1 MRKLA
6 SLRQLF
12 TQAIP
17 ELARD
22 PQRLI
27 IQGDDGHLVATGTGT
42 LSFEYRY
49 TASITV
55 LDYTGHAD
63 AIMVPLLAWVQTN
76 QGELLDNPQR
86 RENAI
91 RFAIAPLDSGACD
104 IGIEID
110 LTESA
115 IVRPQP
121 DHPTRLTI
129 THPPEPGHIGLTRF
143 DGQSIVQEERWELWL
158 KDQKLAEWQL
168 LPPAAKT
175 YFGL

>member
-1 MRKLA
+1 MLKPA
-6 SLRQLF
+6 SLREHLTAALPQLR
-12 TQAIP
+12 
-17 ELARD
+17 RD
-22 PQRLI
+22 PEK
-27 IQGDDGHLVATGTGT
+27 LVVFIAGGGLHSTLTQS

-104 IGIEID
+104 IGIDID

-143 DGQSIVQEERWELWL
+143 DGQPIVQEERWELWL